1 MKKLFLLIPALV
13 ISMMMSATVPST
25 DFAAPGYSCSAD
37 DAVLSGAPANK
48 FALIESETPHYLG
61 WNDVSTSD
69 YSAVAT
75 WTINA
80 TRACYVS
87 VSLDLGP
94 VYTPGSSNK
103 HIFEVKI
110 LDANNNP
117 MGTLAEPAENAD
129 ANQVKALD
137 GKILIPAAGNYTIEL
152 RNNRNFGKGSIK
164 NVILTYLADAPVT
177 DFAAPGYYCSADDA
191 TLSTGV
197 YGLSLYTESEPHY
210 INCNEAT
217 YDVLL
222 AKWTVV
228 ATRACYVTVG
238 LDFGPEVGSN
248 KHIFEVKIL
257 DKDGNPIGTLAEGDH
272 DPDAATANNIEHDQI
287 KTLDGSVVI
296 PAKGVYNVELRSIR
310 AHGKGSIKN
319 IILTYDGDAPIT
331 DFAAP
336 GYTFLAKHATLDG
349 NIEYNTTT
357 ATPYIRYTDNSEPGT
372 ASWAVHATRACQVKV
387 AMNMVD
393 NSAYTSGNGKHRFI
407 VELLQ
412 GNEVKSSVEEPSEV
426 DENGRTFPRSY
437 DMPGF
442 ITIPAEGDYTIR
454 VRNPRAHSR
463 CGLASV
469 TLTYSYEGG
478 NTVNIPVATIPF
490 EDALLH
496 NGATRDLTSV
506 PQQIHFGSVSAY
518 AEWNI
523 HAIDGVYSFTYTVVG
538 SDYGK
543 YNLIIK
549 DAQNNTLYDEYKGLQ
564 NSGSV
569 THSNIVLVAGDYT
582 IEVANVNS
590 GSVGYITNIA
600 ATTAE
605 GYFILNDNKADDGSI
620 AAANYDESNTKY
632 NVLLKRSFTA
642 GRYYTLCVPF
652 DSYDSQ
658 LASKFGTGYEV
669 WKMASA
675 EQVGEEINL
684 NFEQIAGDDFAAGV
698 PYLIKPTID
707 VENPV
712 FSDKKIRNYT
722 SNNVKSC
729 TAADFIGTFYKSEI
743 PAGENN
749 LYLQNN
755 NLYYNE
761 SDATPIKGTR
771 AWIRLKPQGGANN
784 VKAARI
790 VLGGKVATEIS
801 LVNGELVDGTVK
813 TIENGQLV
821 IIRDGVRYNVMGVKI
836 Q

>member
-1 MKKLFLLIPALV
+1 MKKIFLLIPALV
-13 ISMMMSATVPST
+13 LAMMMSATVPST
-25 DFAAPGYSCSAD
+25 DFAAPGYVCSAD
-37 DAVLSGAPANK
+37 DAVRIQGIAPANK
-48 FALIESETPHYLG
+48 FYLNEDVTPHALV
-61 WNDVSTSD
+61 WSDVSKSTTETV
-69 YSAVAT
+69 AAT

-87 VSLDLGP
+87 VALDLGHKISSNKHIFEVQLFDKNGNKVDTIAEGP
-94 VYTPGSSNK
+94 AFTGDGSIDSMMVKTLEGKLLIPAVGEYTIKLVNNRDFCKGAIQNVILTYLEDAPIADFATPYSCAADKATLTGGASNFYINMTVDPHAIIWSDLNNNSAKASWKIVATQACYVTAALDLGHKINSNK

-110 LDANNNP
+110 VDKDGNAVGAVEEGP
-117 MGTLAEPAENAD
+117 AYTGDGFIDSMMVKTLP
-129 ANQVKALD
+129 
-137 GKILIPAAGNYTIEL
+137 GSILIPKAGIYTVEL
-152 RNNRNFGKGSIK
+152 WNNKSYCKGSVQ
-164 NVILTYLADAPVT
+164 NVILTY
-177 DFAAPGYYCSADDA
+177 
-191 TLSTGV
+191 
-197 YGLSLYTESEPHY
+197 
-210 INCNEAT
+210 
-217 YDVLL
+217 
-222 AKWTVV
+222 
-228 ATRACYVTVG
+228 
-238 LDFGPEVGSN
+238 
-248 KHIFEVKIL
+248 
-257 DKDGNPIGTLAEGDH
+257 DGE
-272 DPDAATANNIEHDQI
+272 
-287 KTLDGSVVI
+287 
-296 PAKGVYNVELRSIR
+296 
-310 AHGKGSIKN
+310 
-319 IILTYDGDAPIT
+319 APIT
-331 DFAAP
+331 DFATP
-336 GYTFLAKHATLDG
+336 GFTFLAKRATVAG

-357 ATPYIRYTDNSEPGT
+357 ATPYIRYADLSDPGT
-372 ASWAVHATRACQVKV
+372 ATWAVSATRACQVKV

-393 NSAYTSGNGKHRFI
+393 NSAYSKGNGKHRFV

-442 ITIPAEGDYTIR
+442 ITIPAAGDYTIR
-454 VRNPRAHSR
+454 LRNPRDNSR
-463 CGLASV
+463 CGLASI

-478 NTVNIPVATIPF
+478 NVVNVPVATIPF

-496 NGATRDLTSV
+496 NGATRDLVSD

-523 HAIDGVYSFTYTVVG
+523 HATDGVYSFTYTVVG

-600 ATTAE
+600 ATAAE
-605 GYFILNDNKADDGSI
+605 GYFILNDNKTDDGSI
-620 AAANYDESNTKY
+620 AAADYDASNTTY

-652 DSYDSQ
+652 DSYDSE
-658 LASKFGTGYEV
+658 LTSKFGAGYEV
-669 WKMASA
+669 WKMVSA

-684 NFEQIAGDDFAAGV
+684 NFEQIAGNDFAAGT
-698 PYLIKPTID
+698 PYIIKTTID

-712 FSDKKIRNYT
+712 FSDKKVRNYT
-722 SNNVKSC
+722 YNNTKSF
-729 TAADFIGTFYKSEI
+729 TAADFVGTFYKSEI

-755 NLYYNE
+755 ELFYNE
-761 SDATPIKGTR
+761 TNNTPIKGMR
-771 AWIRLKPQGGANN
+771 AWIRIKSSSPGAAP
-784 VKAARI
+784 KARI
-790 VLGGKVATEIS
+790 VLRENVTTDID
-801 LVNGELVDGTVK
+801 LVNGENETIK

-821 IIRDGVRYNVMGVKI
+821 IIRDGIRYNVMGVKI

>member
-75 WTINA
+75 WTVNA

-94 VYTPGSSNK
+94 VYTQGSSNK

-110 LDANNNP
+110 LDANNSP
-117 MGTLAEPAENAD
+117 VGTLAEPAENAD
-129 ANQVKALD
+129 ADQVKVLN

-426 DENGRTFPRSY
+426 DENGRSFPRSY

-496 NGATRDLTSV
+496 NGATRDLTSD

-669 WKMASA
+669 WKMVSA

-729 TAADFIGTFYKSEI
+729 TAADFVGTFYKSEI

-761 SDATPIKGTR
+761 SDATPIKGMR
-771 AWIRLKPQGGANN
+771 AWIRLKSSGPGAAP
-784 VKAARI
+784 KARI
-790 VLGGKVATEIS
+790 VLREQTTTDID
-801 LVNGELVDGTVK
+801 LVGEDSKAIK

-821 IIRDGVRYNVMGVKI
+821 IIRDGVRYNVMGVKL